1 MGIGPVAIVSLLVAS
16 GVTQRE
22 RQREGESERERGSE
36 RAEERE
42 GGRDGERDSARTPFA
57 NRGCFFSHFQAGGR
71 RFRTKSHWELPSHIP
86 NLVHLGGI
94 GPVAI
99 VTPRRI
105 MATLEATQG
114 QISSESPT
122 DATSGRYHLDGS

>member
-1 MGIGPVAIVSLLVAS
+1 MGIGPGAIVCLLVAS
-16 GVTQRE
+16 GVTKPRM
-22 RQREGESERERGSE
+22 G
-36 RAEERE
+36 
-42 GGRDGERDSARTPFA
+42 
-57 NRGCFFSHFQAGGR
+57 FSHFQAGGR

-114 QISSESPT
+114 QISSQSPT
-122 DATSGRYHLDGS
+122 DATSSRGQLYGSWLKKPFICPWVASRAGCYP